1 MDRRDFLKCSSL
13 ALSRLLLDQSLSVA
27 QMKAQIQ
34 TRGAYSSPQSF
45 WEKGLR
51 LDDYGINAIF
61 VHSGSI
67 DEAMVQRARNEGAR
81 VFAEFATFNGSDWL
95 TRREGDKE
103 VIVEERADG
112 RKPVTDGGP
121 GASRTSVRSDES
133 TCGRSAARSSPLSR
147 CNRSRSALPS
157 AAGGRRVSR

>member
-13 ALSRLLLDQSLSVA
+13 GRSRLLFEQSLSVA
-27 QMKAQIQ
+27 QVKAQIQ

-45 WEKGLR
+45 WAKGLR

-81 VFAEFATFNGSDWL
+81 VFAEFATFNGRDWL
-95 TRREGDKE
+95 TRREEDKDL
-103 VIVEERADG
+103 VMEEHAE
-112 RKPVTDGGP
+112 
-121 GASRTSVRSDES
+121 AW
-133 TCGRSAARSSPLSR
+133 
-147 CNRSRSALPS
+147 
-157 AAGGRRVSR
+157 